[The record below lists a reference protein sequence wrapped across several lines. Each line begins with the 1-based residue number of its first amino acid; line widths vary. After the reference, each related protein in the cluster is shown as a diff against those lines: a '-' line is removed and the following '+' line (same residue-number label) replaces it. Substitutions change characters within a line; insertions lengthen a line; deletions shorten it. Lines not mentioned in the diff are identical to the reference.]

1 MTLIQVQL
9 FLGHWQG
16 LEAGR
21 EERRLFLSWSL
32 NSAFSSWESI
42 TPYQLPVLLF
52 LYPSPALSLLGPDE
66 MHVSYFPQESVLQ
79 TVLSAVFGIPQSC
92 LLDCECPNTRVTP
105 LRRLHCTVTP
115 SSDPWKA
122 SFLVPWNLDLSPGY
136 PWAVW
141 GTGSESSGRSFLC
154 RTLLNNAHDSCQDG
168 SQNPVTTPWIAVI
181 TVII

>member
-66 MHVSYFPQESVLQ
+66 MHVSYFPRESVLQ
-79 TVLSAVFGIPQSC
+79 TVFSPVFGIPPIMSFGLRMPQHQSY
-92 LLDCECPNTRVTP
+92 TI
-105 LRRLHCTVTP
+105 
-115 SSDPWKA
+115 KA
-122 SFLVPWNLDLSPGY
+122 SPLHSDTQF
-136 PWAVW
+136 
-141 GTGSESSGRSFLC
+141 
-154 RTLLNNAHDSCQDG
+154 
-168 SQNPVTTPWIAVI
+168 
-181 TVII
+181 